1 MYTHRP
7 TFAWIDLDALEHNYR
22 VIRKRVGADIGIM
35 AVVKADAYGHG
46 GVPVA
51 ANLERLGAESFGVAF
66 AEEGMALREGGI
78 TKPVLILGGIY
89 PGEVIKAHRYNLTPV
104 VISLENGLELAHEAR
119 ERGLRFQVHV
129 KVDTG
134 MTRIGIPVGEA
145 KEAIRQ
151 LTAQNSLMLEGIIS
165 HFATVS
171 ADLGPAYWEQLAAF
185 LGLLEELEAL
195 GINPPIKHM
204 ANSAAILGA
213 PKPPFNFVRPGIAL
227 YGSSPGAGFENILD
241 LRPVF
246 SLTTEI
252 FHLKR
257 VPAGTPI
264 SYGGTF
270 VTRRESV
277 IATLPFGYADGLNRQ
292 ISNRGCVL
300 VRSQRAPIVGSVC
313 MDMTMVDVTDI
324 PGAAV
329 GDEAVFIGRRGNEC
343 ITVEE
348 VAEICHTIPYEIFCH
363 INQRVSRVYI
373 RGGKKGAAQP
383 L

>member
-51 ANLERLGAESFGVAF
+51 TNLERLGADCFGVAF

-78 TKPVLILGGIY
+78 TKPILILGGIY
-89 PGEVIKAHRYNLTPV
+89 PGEVIKAFRYNLTPV

-119 ERGLRFQVHV
+119 ERRLRFQVHV

-134 MTRIGIPVGEA
+134 MTRIGIPVAEA
-145 KEAIRQ
+145 KEAIQQ
-151 LTAQNSLMLEGIIS
+151 LVAQDSLAIEGIIS
-165 HFATVS
+165 HFATVEP
-171 ADLGPAYWEQLAAF
+171 DLGSTYWDQLTAF
-185 LGLLEELEAL
+185 RSLLAELETL
-195 GINPPIKHM
+195 GINPPMKHI
-204 ANSAAILGA
+204 ANSAALLGA

-227 YGSSPGAGFENILD
+227 YGAYPGAGFENVLD
-241 LRPVF
+241 LQPVF

-252 FHLKR
+252 FHLKH

-264 SYGGTF
+264 SYGGTYL
-270 VTRRESV
+270 TQRPSV
-277 IATLPFGYADGLNRQ
+277 IATLPMGYADGLNRQ
-292 ISNRGCVL
+292 LSNRGHVL
-300 VRSQRAPIVGSVC
+300 VRGQRAPIVGTVC

-324 PGAAV
+324 PGV
-329 GDEAVFIGRRGNEC
+329 TIGDEVVFIGRQGGDR
-343 ITVEE
+343 ITAEE
-348 VAEICHTIPYEIFCH
+348 VAEICGTISYEVFCH
-363 INQRVSRVYI
+363 INQRVSRVYF
-373 RGGKKGAAQP
+373 RGGKRGVAQP

>member
-51 ANLERLGAESFGVAF
+51 ANLERLGADCFGVAF

-78 TKPVLILGGIY
+78 TKPILILGGIY
-89 PGEVIKAHRYNLTPV
+89 HGEIVKAHRYNLTPV

-119 ERGLRFQVHV
+119 ECGLRFQVHV

-134 MTRIGIPVGEA
+134 MTRIGIPVAEA

-151 LTAQNSLMLEGIIS
+151 LVAQDALVLEGIVS

-171 ADLGPAYWEQLAAF
+171 PDLGPTYWAQLTRF
-185 LGLLEELEAL
+185 LRLLEELEAL
-195 GINPPIKHM
+195 GINPPMKHM

-227 YGSSPGAGFENILD
+227 YGANPGAGFENILD
-241 LRPVF
+241 LQPVF

-257 VPAGTPI
+257 VPPGTPI
-264 SYGGTF
+264 SYGGAF
-270 VTRRESV
+270 VTPRESV
-277 IATLPFGYADGLNRQ
+277 IATLPVGYADGLNRRL
-292 ISNRGCVL
+292 SNHGCVL
-300 VRSQRAPIVGSVC
+300 VRGQRAPIVGAVC

-324 PGAAV
+324 PGAAI
-329 GDEAVFIGRRGNEC
+329 GDETVFIGRQGEQC

-348 VAEICHTIPYEIFCH
+348 VADICGTISYEVFCH

-373 RGGKKGAAQP
+373 RGGRRGVAQP